1 MKAGKE
7 MSKGI
12 VRIEFKTDNAAF
24 EDYRAM
30 AIADILHVIEIQIA
44 YSYQTEGVI
53 RDVNGNAIGTWTTE
67 GTEE

>member
-30 AIADILHVIEIQIA
+30 SIADILHGIAIQIEHDW
-44 YSYQTEGVI
+44 STEDVI
-53 RDVNGNAIGTWTTE
+53 RDVNGNAIGTWTTN

>member
-30 AIADILHVIEIQIA
+30 GIADILHGIAIQIEHDWG
-44 YSYQTEGVI
+44 TEDVI
-53 RDVNGNAIGTWTTE
+53 RDVNGNAIGTWTTN

>member
-1 MKAGKE
+1 
-7 MSKGI
+7 MSRGI
-12 VRIEFKTDNAAF
+12 VRVAFSTDNAAF

-30 AIADILHVIEIQIA
+30 AIADILHGIANQIEHHWR
-44 YSYQTEGVI
+44 TEGVI